1 MQSIGSLIDIKA
13 QREKPQTLHLRHPV
27 LNHPMYFG
35 PGADEHFALVD
46 ESNCEPVEVD
56 VISAASKE
64 YVQFLEDRVNAAEDE
79 PDKPFSMEE
88 AVADDCEKIAGAV
101 KGLRGLS
108 DDSGRML
115 DGTKQADRIM
125 FCRIH
130 ESFRRQVEKFSVN
143 QRNFFERSS
152 TDTPS
157 SPPSEDG

>member
-1 MQSIGSLIDIKA
+1 MQSIGNLIDIKA

-27 LNHPMYFG
+27 LEHLMYFG
-35 PGADEHFALVD
+35 EGADSDFSLVD
-46 ESNCEPVEVD
+46 ESKCEPVEVD
-56 VISAASKE
+56 VLSAASTE
-64 YVQFLEDRVNAAEDE
+64 YVQFLEDRVNAAKDE

-88 AVADDCEKIAGAV
+88 AITDDCEKIAGAV

-115 DGTKQADRIM
+115 DGSKQADRIM

-143 QRNFFERSS
+143 QRNFYKRSS
-152 TDTPS
+152 TDTSS
-157 SPPSEDG
+157 SPQSEDG